1 MMRAFG
7 ERVALNMPIQ
17 GTAADIIKIAMIRV
31 WQKLNEQHLRA
42 RLIMQVH
49 DELIVEAPEE
59 EANAVA
65 RIVKQEMENAVKM
78 SVMMQADVGIGKTWF
93 DAK

>member
-1 MMRAFG
+1 MRKWTTYG
-7 ERVALNMPIQ
+7 
-17 GTAADIIKIAMIRV
+17 MIRV

-65 RIVKQEMENAVKM
+65 RIVKQEMENACKMKVKLL
-78 SVMMQADVGIGKTWF
+78 ADAHSGKTWYE
-93 DAK
+93 AKD